1 MSAKAIRVLVQY
13 RLEQA
18 DQALRVGRMAL
29 DGDYLRDAVNRFYY
43 AMFYAVLALL
53 ANRRMETSK
62 HQGAIALFDKEFVKA
77 GVFSKDLSAWLH
89 GAFEQRM
96 EVDYKAPSPLTR
108 AEVETLSKQAE
119 SFIQSI
125 RSHLASVVT
134 EPTTGDESR

>member
-96 EVDYKAPSPLTR
+96 EVDYKAPAPLTT
-108 AEVETLSKQAE
+108 AEVETLSQRAE
-119 SFIQSI
+119 SFLQSV